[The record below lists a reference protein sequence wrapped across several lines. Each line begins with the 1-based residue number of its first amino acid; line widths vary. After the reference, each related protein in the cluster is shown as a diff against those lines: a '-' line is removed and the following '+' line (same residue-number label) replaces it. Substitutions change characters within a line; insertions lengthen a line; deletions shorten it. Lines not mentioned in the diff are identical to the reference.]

1 MALMS
6 SAPSDKPK
14 RLKVRRNEEANVKE
28 LEKQGYTLKK
38 EKGGR
43 QVWEKTTQ
51 SAGSTPKASETDFK
65 PNMLGGRLNMVAEKT
80 GPKMKFM
87 ADKFPGGATG
97 SGQANYGQKQTDRVV
112 LKTKKPKEREP
123 RMSQE
128 DRQFARNERKAERV
142 SQRTMDKM
150 SRSGCRIYGG
160 RKGY

>member
-43 QVWEKTTQ
+43 QVWEKTTE
-51 SAGSTPKASETDFK
+51 SAGSTPKASETEFK
-65 PNMLGGRLNMVAEKT
+65 PNMLGGRFNIVAEKT

-97 SGQANYGQKQTDRVV
+97 AGQENYGQKQTDRVV
-112 LKTKKPKEREP
+112 LKTKKPKEKGESFFEKIKARMESNAANRE
-123 RMSQE
+123 M
-128 DRQFARNERKAERV
+128 RKADKRFGQGCKTPNRV
-142 SQRTMDKM
+142 SRA
-150 SRSGCRIYGG
+150 RY
-160 RKGY
+160 